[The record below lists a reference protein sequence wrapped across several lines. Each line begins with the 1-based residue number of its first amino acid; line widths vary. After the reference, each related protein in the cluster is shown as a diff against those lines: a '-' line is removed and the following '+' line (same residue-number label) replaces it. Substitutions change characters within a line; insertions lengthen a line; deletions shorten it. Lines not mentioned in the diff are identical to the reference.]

1 MNDSRRK
8 PLAIG
13 PSDFGKLRKAG
24 AYYVDKSMF
33 IKEVI
38 ECSAEVLLLPRPRRF
53 GKTLNLTMLKYFFEK
68 SAEEPADLFKGLAIG
83 EENIFKEH
91 LGRYPVIFF
100 TFKDMKELSWESL
113 QRGLTNLIRDEYLRH
128 KAITGSDILSES
140 EKKYFVS
147 ILNNE
152 AEFRDY
158 ADALRYLSDF
168 LQRFHDQPVVIL
180 IDEYDT
186 PVQAGY
192 QNGYYDEV
200 INFLRNFLSGGLKD
214 NKHLFKGVVS
224 GILRVAR
231 ESIFSGLNNPG
242 VYTLLTEEFNTG
254 FGFTE
259 KEVKTLLSDFDIAGR
274 YDEVSYWYN
283 GYNFGG
289 RVIYN
294 PWSILNYAASKK
306 KQPRL
311 YWINTGDPSIIN
323 NLATKSGKALR
334 EELGRLVE
342 GKAITKP
349 VYENIVMTDLNRND
363 NLLWSFLLFSGYLK
377 IVEQVD
383 YENYKLQIPNQEV
396 SMIYRDLIRTWFDE
410 KIEANSLEEMLAAL
424 ENGDVDL
431 FERLLGQ
438 VVMQVMSYHDFSSE
452 PEKVYHALI
461 LGMLVWLSGK
471 YEIRSNRE
479 SGYGRYDVMLLPK
492 DLTKQGI
499 ILEFKKVYEDK
510 TPEDTLEEALKQIET
525 RQYEAELK
533 AAGVVDILKLAVAF
547 QGKKLWIKKG

>member
-1 MNDSRRK
+1 
-8 PLAIG
+8 
-13 PSDFGKLRKAG
+13 
-24 AYYVDKSMF
+24 
-33 IKEVI
+33 
-38 ECSAEVLLLPRPRRF
+38 
-53 GKTLNLTMLKYFFEK
+53 MLKYFFEK
-68 SAEEPADLFKGLAIG
+68 SDEDPADLFNGLDICK
-83 EENIFKEH
+83 ENIFNQH

-113 QRGLTNLIRDEYLRH
+113 QRGLTNLIRDEFLRH
-128 KAITGSDILSES
+128 RAILGADILSGS

-152 AEFRDY
+152 SEFRDY

-168 LQRFHDQPVVIL
+168 LQRFHDRQVVIL

-214 NKHLFKGVVS
+214 NKHLFKGVVT
-224 GILRVAR
+224 GILRIAR
-231 ESIFSGLNNPG
+231 ESIFSGLNNLG
-242 VYTLLTEEFNTG
+242 VYTLLMEEFNTG

-259 KEVKTLLSDFDIAGR
+259 EEIKTLLNDSGIAGR

-289 RVIYN
+289 EVIYN
-294 PWSILNYAASKK
+294 PWSILNYTASKK

-323 NLATKSGKALR
+323 NLATRGGKALR
-334 EELGRLVE
+334 EELGRLIE

-349 VYENIVMTDLNRND
+349 VYENIVMKDLEKND

-383 YENYKLQIPNQEV
+383 YENYKLQIPNREV
-396 SMIYRDLIRTWFDE
+396 YMIYRELIRTWFDE
-410 KIEANSLEEMLAAL
+410 KIEANTLEEMLTAL
-424 ENGDVDL
+424 ENGDVIL
-431 FERLLGQ
+431 FERLLNQ
-438 VVMQVMSYHDFSSE
+438 VVMQVMSFHDFSGE

-479 SGYGRYDVMLLPK
+479 SGYGRYDVMLLPR
-492 DLTKQGI
+492 DLSKQGI

-510 TPEDTLEEALKQIET
+510 TPEDTLEEALKQVEA
-525 RQYEAELK
+525 RKYEEELK
-533 AAGVVDILKLAVAF
+533 TAGIGDILKLAVAF